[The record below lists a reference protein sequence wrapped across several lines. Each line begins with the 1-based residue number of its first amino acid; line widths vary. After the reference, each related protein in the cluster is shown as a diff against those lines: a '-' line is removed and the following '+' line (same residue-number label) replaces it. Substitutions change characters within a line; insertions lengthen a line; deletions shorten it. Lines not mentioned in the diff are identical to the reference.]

1 MLKRFPV
8 PRSFFLA
15 VFAFVI
21 PINAHAA
28 EVRVAVAS
36 NFTAPMKVIGQ
47 IFQKDTGHRASL
59 SYGATGQFYAQIKNG
74 APFDIL
80 LAADE
85 KIPAKLESEGLGV
98 LGTQFTYATGRLVLW
113 SKQAALIDS
122 EGEVLKLGNF
132 NKIAIANPKLAPYG
146 AAAMEVINNTGL
158 TAAITPK
165 LVEGS
170 NISQAFQFV
179 SSGNAPLGFIAISQ
193 VFENGTLKTGSGWI
207 IPSSLHKPIRQD
219 AILLN
224 PGKNEPAAQALMNYL
239 RSNQAKEVIRSF
251 GYEP

>member
-1 MLKRFPV
+1 LLKRFPV
-8 PRSFFLA
+8 PRSFCLA
-15 VFAFVI
+15 IFAFGI
-21 PINAHAA
+21 PINAHAS
-28 EVRVAVAS
+28 EVKVAVAS

-47 IFQKDTGHRASL
+47 IFQKDTGHKASL